1 MTLLLVAATMGQFAT
16 VRAAEPATKADTAE
30 QIVAK
35 VCSACHTSDGNSV
48 TPANPVLAGQ
58 HAEYTAKQLANFK
71 SGERKNPV
79 MLGMA
84 STLAPEDMKKLG
96 EYFQQQKT
104 KPRSAKDPELVK
116 VGQQIYRGG
125 IMAKGIAACTSCH
138 GANGGGIPAQYPR
151 IAGQHADAIGE
162 IGAYRVIQQ
171 LVQADDAHQS
181 ETQREADR
189 HQKINAGHAEAED
202 NARNQQL
209 GVDHRRSPPAASA

>member
-1 MTLLLVAATMGQFAT
+1 MRFMTLLLVAATMSQFAT
-16 VRAAEPATKADTAE
+16 VRAAEPAAKADTAE

-151 IAGQHADAIGE
+151 IAGQHAEYTSAQLMSFRIGE
-162 IGAYRVIQQ
+162 RANDPNKMMRTIAAKLSDVEIKAVAEYI
-171 LVQADDAHQS
+171 
-181 ETQREADR
+181 
-189 HQKINAGHAEAED
+189 AGL
-202 NARNQQL
+202 R
-209 GVDHRRSPPAASA
+209 